1 MRELAGL
8 IRHSVSWLTMRPEKL
23 KTPIEAVREWYEIKL
38 FKETPDV
45 FRSKLDSLI
54 QPGET

>member
-1 MRELAGL
+1 
-8 IRHSVSWLTMRPEKL
+8 MRPEKL